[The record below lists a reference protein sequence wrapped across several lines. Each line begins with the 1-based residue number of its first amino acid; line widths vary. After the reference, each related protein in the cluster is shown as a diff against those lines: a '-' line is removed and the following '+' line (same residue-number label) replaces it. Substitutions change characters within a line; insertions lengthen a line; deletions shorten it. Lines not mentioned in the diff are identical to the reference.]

1 MTVYKIFRVGVFL
14 TIIAAVWVIK
24 WALAIAVLVGYF
36 TKATFSYFNT
46 KDKYQFG
53 LTKSLYHKNLDNNAG
68 VIYRIYNE
76 AEEQE
81 MCETV
86 LTYSMIWRHSTGDGL
101 PESEIEELAET
112 YLNETVNFK
121 IRFDVREGLEKLAR
135 LGLANVDSLGRW
147 TATPLVEA
155 VEILERSWQQIFKK
169 RT

>member
-1 MTVYKIFRVGVFL
+1 M
-14 TIIAAVWVIK
+14 
-24 WALAIAVLVGYF
+24 
-36 TKATFSYFNT
+36 
-46 KDKYQFG
+46 
-53 LTKSLYHKNLDNNAG
+53 
-68 VIYRIYNE
+68 IYRIYNE

-86 LTYSMIWRHSTGDGL
+86 LTYSMIWRYGTGDGL
-101 PESEIEELAET
+101 PESEIEELAES

-121 IRFDVREGLEKLAR
+121 IRFDVHEGLEKLAR
-135 LGLANVDSLGRW
+135 LGLASVDSLGRW